1 MKYLKIGLSVVAVAL
16 IVVAFRLPITT
27 TPGFFIFGNASV
39 APTSWSDTSSILETK
54 VRVPGVIPRV
64 VIIWFVEIDN
74 DFYVVG
80 ENDSGWISMLGNGGP
95 IHIRIEDST
104 YPLQATI
111 VNSGIDEIL
120 QAWELKYIA
129 DYPDFFNTSAAEEF
143 LDDSS
148 VYRLMRM

>member
-1 MKYLKIGLSVVAVAL
+1 M
-16 IVVAFRLPITT
+16 
-27 TPGFFIFGNASV
+27 
-39 APTSWSDTSSILETK
+39 
-54 VRVPGVIPRV
+54 
-64 VIIWFVEIDN
+64 
-74 DFYVVG
+74 
-80 ENDSGWISMLGNGGP
+80 
-95 IHIRIEDST
+95 RIEDST